1 MSLHKL
7 QYSKIVSRILASER
21 VDRKFGRFVFTKHF
35 CISRRAV
42 DSESLDLF
50 LISPENSG
58 GHPACYCYVKDPGL
72 MPFGKDRPRKV
83 QFTLLR

>member
-21 VDRKFGRFVFTKHF
+21 VDRKFGRLVFTKHF

-50 LISPENSG
+50 LISPENYSEVTQE
-58 GHPACYCYVKDPGL
+58 A
-72 MPFGKDRPRKV
+72 
-83 QFTLLR
+83 TLHATAMLKIQD